1 MPNDASDVV
10 QRFLASLHRSGKIP
24 NRAQTQ
30 QADKPFTTL
39 PDLLPSSTTIP
50 IIESADTTLIDS
62 LLSHLPPTIL
72 LLAQE
77 ADDLS
82 EVDPNSETVQAAIQA
97 LSLEQKR
104 DILKRVL
111 RSPQLHQ
118 SLGSLTVALR
128 DGGLPT
134 VSEALKIEVE
144 NGGYVKNG
152 GVPLGG
158 GHAVEAFLE
167 GVRRTVERE
176 EKGGE
181 REAEAE
187 GKMDTS

>member
-1 MPNDASDVV
+1 MLYRSAPMPNDASAVV
-10 QRFLASLHRSGKIP
+10 QRFLASLQGSKASSAGQNQP
-24 NRAQTQ
+24 T
-30 QADKPFTTL
+30 DKPFTTL
-39 PDLLPSSTTIP
+39 PDLLTTSITIP
-50 IIESADTTLIDS
+50 IVESADTSFVDT

-77 ADDLS
+77 ADDLA

-97 LSLEQKR
+97 LSLEQKK
-104 DILKRVL
+104 DILRRVL

-134 VSEALKIEVE
+134 VSEALKIQVE
-144 NGGYVKNG
+144 NGGYMKNS

-158 GHAVEAFLE
+158 GQAVEAFLE
-167 GVRRTVERE
+167 GVKRTVEKE
-176 EKGGE
+176 EKEG
-181 REAEAE
+181 E